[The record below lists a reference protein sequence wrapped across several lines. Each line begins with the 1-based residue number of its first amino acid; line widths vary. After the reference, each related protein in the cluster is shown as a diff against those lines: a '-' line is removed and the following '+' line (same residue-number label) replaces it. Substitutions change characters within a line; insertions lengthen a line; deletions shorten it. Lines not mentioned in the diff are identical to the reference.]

1 MITYRREEL
10 SISGVQQKFT
20 GSDGTNPEFLDSAHF
35 LFIVQ
40 IAFVNKSR
48 KTEDLKYLKQILHSA
63 FQEY

>member
-1 MITYRREEL
+1 MKTNRREEL
-10 SISGVQQKFT
+10 SISGIQQKFM
-20 GSDGTNPEFLDSAHF
+20 GSDGTNPDFLNSANF

-48 KTEDLKYLKQILHSA
+48 ETEDLKYLKQILHSA